1 MVVTDLRDVSKHASL
16 ERNGTIETNELT
28 AEATEHAPKD
38 LFHTIYYF
46 FFMFML
52 IARETSFWSSN
63 SFVFCTC

>member
-1 MVVTDLRDVSKHASL
+1 MLVTDLRDVSEHASL
-16 ERNGTIETNELT
+16 KRNRTIETKELT
-28 AEATEHAPKD
+28 AEATEHAPKY
-38 LFHTIYYF
+38 LFHTLYY